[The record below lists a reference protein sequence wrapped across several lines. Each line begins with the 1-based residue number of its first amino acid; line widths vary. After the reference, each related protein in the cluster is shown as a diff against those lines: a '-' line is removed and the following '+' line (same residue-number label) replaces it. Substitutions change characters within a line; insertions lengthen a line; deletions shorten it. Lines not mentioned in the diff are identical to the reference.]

1 MGTYIFWHAPKW
13 HCEYELEKC
22 SFFMGKII
30 TVEDDCISFL
40 DVGMDGM
47 WDIDAHEICF
57 DKITQISCGDNY
69 FKIYYKYVERR

>member
-1 MGTYIFWHAPKW
+1 
-13 HCEYELEKC
+13 
-22 SFFMGKII
+22 MGKII

-57 DKITQISCGDNY
+57 DEITQISCGDNY
-69 FKIYYKYVERR
+69 SKIYYKYVERR